1 MSGGLRYLNR
11 VGDEWERELWTLM
24 DRIGTLNPFNTSDA
38 TMPRRNM
45 FGQTIDRK
53 RGWLFGLGGDVGLW
67 SSPFAMTNFKN
78 NATAKFLMDK
88 EFNYMPPAKIDKYS
102 GFNLKNLRN
111 SKNQTAYD
119 RWLELKN
126 DVFLD
131 SNGRPIKNPSKFS
144 GKKYSVQE
152 YIEYAIATPTS
163 KLYKHPTGEVIGK
176 DYQVQYIIDVIHGVE
191 KMAYIN
197 MIKEF
202 PEIMER
208 FELQNEFIKS
218 QFDEQKSIL
227 NALIN

>member
-1 MSGGLRYLNR
+1 
-11 VGDEWERELWTLM
+11 
-24 DRIGTLNPFNTSDA
+24 
-38 TMPRRNM
+38 
-45 FGQTIDRK
+45 
-53 RGWLFGLGGDVGLW
+53 
-67 SSPFAMTNFKN
+67 MTNFKN

-191 KMAYIN
+191 KVAYIN

-227 NALIN
+227 KALIN